1 MPGLFFMGMY
11 AYPFIERRF
20 TGDRETHELL
30 DRPRDHPVRTGIG
43 VGVLTY
49 FVVIFVAGSQD
60 IIASKTGISV
70 QPLVWTL
77 RTLVF
82 VLPALAFLIA
92 WAWCRGLSQAAT
104 GEVETSP
111 PIRKIGPGTPP
122 LGVAEDGEGD
132 EADTS
137 PAEVAAFMDR
147 HPLLRRVSR
156 VATSAALAGAVR
168 RSRRPR
174 PPPS

>member
-11 AYPFIERRF
+11 AYPFIERRL
-20 TGDRETHELL
+20 TGDREAHELL
-30 DRPRDHPVRTGIG
+30 DRPRDHPVRTGLG

-82 VLPALAFLIA
+82 VLPALAFLVA
-92 WAWCRGLSQAAT
+92 WSWCRGLARAAT
-104 GEVETSP
+104 GEVETGP

-122 LGVAEDGEGD
+122 LGLPEDGE
-132 EADTS
+132 ADAS

-156 VATSAALAGAVR
+156 VATSAALATALR

-174 PPPS
+174 PPPPG